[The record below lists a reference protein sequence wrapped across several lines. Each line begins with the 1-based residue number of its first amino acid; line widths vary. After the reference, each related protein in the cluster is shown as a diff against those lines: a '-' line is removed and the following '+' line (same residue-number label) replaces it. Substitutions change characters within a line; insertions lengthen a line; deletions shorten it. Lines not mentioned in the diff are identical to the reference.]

1 MLNEE
6 RVVLMTKMASY
17 EANEGKKSLA
27 IGSYFRSDYI
37 GWQVLKSIISAT
49 IAFVV
54 VFAMYIFY
62 DFENFMT
69 DIYKMDLLAFAKNVL
84 FFYLGIVGAYAAV
97 SYMVCSVKY
106 SRARKSLRTYYRN
119 LQHLSSLYK
128 KEKNG

>member
-6 RVVLMTKMASY
+6 RVVLMTKMAAF
-17 EANEGKKSLA
+17 EERDGKKSLA

-62 DFENFMT
+62 DFEIFMT
-69 DIYKMDLLAFAKNVL
+69 DIYKMDLLEFARNVL
-84 FFYLGIVGAYAAV
+84 FFYLGTVGAYAVISYTVYAV
-97 SYMVCSVKY
+97 RY
-106 SRARKSLRTYYRN
+106 SRAKKSLRAYYMNLHKLSSMYRN
-119 LQHLSSLYK
+119 
-128 KEKNG
+128 E

>member
-6 RVVLMTKMASY
+6 RIILMTQMASY
-17 EANEGKKSLA
+17 EANEGKKNVA

-62 DFENFMT
+62 DFEIFMME
-69 DIYKMDLLAFAKNVL
+69 IYKMDLLEI
-84 FFYLGIVGAYAAV
+84 G
-97 SYMVCSVKY
+97 
-106 SRARKSLRTYYRN
+106 RA
-119 LQHLSSLYK
+119 HV
-128 KEKNG
+128 